1 MEAHVDVIR
10 SLLFV
15 PGNNAKMLGKAVT
28 VPADALIPDLED
40 SVPAEEKVN
49 ARGMVAEHLPTLAGH
64 RVFVRV
70 NAMGSQWVWE
80 DLRAV
85 ASRHIEGVSIGKMDT
100 PAKARELSTM
110 LSLVEAERGL
120 PEGILKVIPWV
131 ESAAAVLIATEIAQ
145 TTTRILGLAF
155 GAEDFTADMGIPRTR
170 DMENVATARA
180 MVALAARAAGVLAFD
195 TPEPDF
201 KDAAN
206 LLEQC
211 QRAKAMGFK
220 GKFAIHPAQVG
231 TINETFQPAA
241 AEIEYAR
248 RVVQAYEEAE
258 RQGKAAVALDGK
270 MVDTPVWKRAVHLL
284 EVAEALKR
292 QGAE

>member
-1 MEAHVDVIR
+1 MDLIR

-40 SVPAEEKVN
+40 SVPAGEKVN
-49 ARGMVAEHLPTLAGH
+49 ARGMVAAHLPALAGY

-70 NAMGSQWVWE
+70 NAMGSQWVWD

-85 ASRHIEGVSIGKMDT
+85 AGKHIEGISIGKMDT

-110 LSLVEAERGL
+110 LSLVEAEREL
-120 PEGILKVIPWV
+120 AEGSLKVIPWV
-131 ESAAAVLIATEIAQ
+131 ESAAGVLSAREIAQ
-145 TTTRILGLAF
+145 ATPRVLGLAF

-170 DMENVATARA
+170 EMENVATARA

-195 TPEPDF
+195 TPEADF
-201 KDAAN
+201 KDTPN

-220 GKFAIHPAQVG
+220 GKFAIHPSQVG
-231 TINETFQPAA
+231 PINETFQPVA

-248 RVVQAYEEAE
+248 RVVQAYAEAE

-270 MVDTPVWKRAVHLL
+270 MIDTPVWKRAAQLL
-284 EVAEALKR
+284 EVAEAMQRR
-292 QGAE
+292 QSGARP

>member
-1 MEAHVDVIR
+1 MDVIR